1 MPVNNFEYYALMPF
15 IILAVGIIISITLEM
30 FYSKSKI
37 IMPYL
42 SMAIYLTVAINS
54 LLNINNH
61 HIIFG
66 DMLEIGGKAAFLN
79 LLFNLGAVVVTLSS
93 INYLQ
98 KYGVYFGEY
107 HLLIQLSVLGMM
119 VMAGSKDLF
128 MVFMGLELMSISF
141 YVLVGMNRKKITAN
155 ESSMKY
161 FLLGSFATGF
171 IVYGIALIY
180 GAAKTTN
187 LSIIYS
193 NFNYLTSNI
202 LFVLGSFLFLIGFS
216 FKIAAFPFHSWVPDV
231 YQGSSTTITGLMS
244 SIGKTAAFSVIFI
257 FLFVIFEGK
266 TPNIFR
272 TYFSIIASFSML
284 FGSIVAI
291 SQKNIKRM
299 LAYSSISHAGYI
311 SIGLASGNM
320 DSLYGMM
327 FYLFAYTFMNL
338 GAFGIIA
345 MLEGENEG
353 YLEINDYIGLSKSH
367 PFLAGLLS
375 LFLIALTGIPPLAGF
390 FGKYY
395 VFYSA
400 VESDLVWLAIV
411 GVISSIISA
420 YFYLRPIVLMYFKDS
435 DNPIKTN
442 ISLSSLIAV
451 IFSAVVILL
460 YGIIPGTLLEL
471 IKKSV
476 SF

>member
-1 MPVNNFEYYALMPF
+1 MPIHYLEYYNLMPF
-15 IILAVGIIISITLEM
+15 IILAIGILVSISLEM

-37 IMPYL
+37 VLPYISL
-42 SMAIYLTVAINS
+42 AIYLLVAINS
-54 LLNINNH
+54 VYNIQNH
-61 HIIFG
+61 FVIFG
-66 DMLEIGGKAAFLN
+66 GMLETGGKAAFLN
-79 LLFNLGAVVVTLSS
+79 ILFNLGAAVVTLSS
-93 INYLQ
+93 ISYLE
-98 KYGVYFGEY
+98 KYGTFYGEY
-107 HLLIQLSVLGMM
+107 HLLVQLSVLGMM

-141 YVLVGMNRKKITAN
+141 YVLVGMNRKRISAN

-180 GAAKTTN
+180 GAATTTN
-187 LSIIYS
+187 IEIILAKFSELSA
-193 NFNYLTSNI
+193 NV
-202 LFVLGSFLFLIGFS
+202 LFVLGMFLFLIGFS

-257 FLFVIFEGK
+257 LLTTIFIGD

-272 TYFSIIASFSML
+272 TYFSVIAAFSML

-311 SIGLASGNM
+311 SIGLASGNG
-320 DSLYGMM
+320 DALAGML
-327 FYLFAYTFMNL
+327 FYLFAYSFMNL
-338 GAFGIIA
+338 GAFGIISI
-345 MLEGENEG
+345 LEDEKEG
-353 YLEINDYIGLSKSH
+353 NLELTDYIGLAKSH

-375 LFLIALTGIPPLAGF
+375 LFLIGLTGIPPLAGF

-395 VFYSA
+395 VFVSA
-400 VESDLVWLAIV
+400 IEANLIWLALV

-420 YFYLRPIVLMYFKDS
+420 YFYLRPIVFMYFKDS
-435 DNPIKTN
+435 DSSIKAEV
-442 ISLSSLIAV
+442 SLPSMIAV
-451 IFSAVVILL
+451 CFSAFVIIIYGVFPNILL
-460 YGIIPGTLLEL
+460 DLIKGTL
-471 IKKSV
+471 K
-476 SF
+476 F